1 MQTGSVSDGVRWA
14 RVRSLPVLVV
24 VVGMIATILGAL
36 AINATNESRARERFE
51 RAVDEAND
59 AIEGRLETYVAV
71 LRAGAGLFVASDAV
85 DRAEFHAFAE
95 RVEVAMRYPGI
106 QGIGYSAR
114 IPAGREAATI
124 ANLRSLGAQE
134 INPPDADAHEEAHR
148 IAYLEPED
156 LRNTV
161 ALGFDMHAHPV
172 RREAMDRAR
181 DTGATAMSGK
191 VVLIQEI
198 DAVRQSGFL
207 IYEPIYDGGKIPGTV
222 AERREKLVGHI
233 FAPFRAGDLL
243 RNVMRGAGS
252 THVDYAVYDGTPSA
266 ERLLYSEGAPD
277 RGVRYEARRELS
289 VGGRPW
295 TVIYR
300 AEAGFHPMADRA
312 LVLVFLV
319 LGGLAS
325 ILGAWAT
332 ESQVRARLVAERE
345 IESRAMGEE
354 RRKLLLDELNHR
366 VKNTLATVQSIAA
379 QSLRNAPDLESGRR
393 DFTARLMALSEA
405 HNLLTRDDWRGAS
418 LADLAANELEPYG
431 GEGWPQRV
439 TILGEPVWLR
449 PNTAVALGMAFH
461 ELATNA
467 AKYGALS
474 GKRGQVRV
482 SWEVSRTET
491 GPDRV
496 SITWR
501 EAGGPTV
508 RPPARQGFGSRLI
521 VAGLAHQ
528 LKGDV
533 QLEFEPD
540 GVRCQIAFNLADD
553 EGGAEAA

>member
-1 MQTGSVSDGVRWA
+1 MQTGSVSDSVRWA

-85 DRAEFHAFAE
+85 DRAEFHAFADRIE
-95 RVEVAMRYPGI
+95 ITRRYPGI

-114 IPAGREAATI
+114 IPVGREAETVAI
-124 ANLRSLGAQE
+124 LRSLGAGKIE
-134 INPPDADAHEEAHR
+134 PPEPGAGEDSHS
-148 IAYLEPED
+148 IVFLEPED
-156 LRNTV
+156 ARNSV
-161 ALGFDMHAHPV
+161 ALGYDMHAEPV

-191 VVLIQEI
+191 VVLVQEI
-198 DAVRQSGFL
+198 DAARQAGFL
-207 IYEPIYDGGKIPGTV
+207 IYEPIYGGGRIP
-222 AERREKLVGHI
+222 ASIDERRAKLVGYVY
-233 FAPFRAGDLL
+233 APFRAGDLL

-252 THVDYAVYDGTPSA
+252 THVDYAVYDGAPSS
-266 ERLLYSEGAPD
+266 ETLLYREASPGGGA
-277 RGVRYEARRELS
+277 RYEARRELN

-295 TVIYR
+295 TVSYR
-300 AEAGFHPMADRA
+300 ARSGFYPTADRT

-345 IESRAMGEE
+345 IESRAMSEE

-379 QSLRNAPDLESGRR
+379 QSLRNAPDLESGRK

-431 GEGWPQRV
+431 GDGRPQRV

-474 GKRGQVRV
+474 GTRGQVRV
-482 SWEVSRTET
+482 SWVVSRTEA

-533 QLEFEPD
+533 RLEYEPD
-540 GVRCQIAFNLADD
+540 GVRCHIAFNLADD